1 MASCVDSNVTEA
13 GTALVSPMAR
23 VAVRTVVRDL
33 RHQARRDPAC
43 QYCSTSPEAVPSAQA
58 MAVCAVPMS
67 VSAPEWKAP
76 GIAANSVDTAT
87 GCLSAAFAGT
97 DVRAAR
103 ASRAA
108 S

>member
-1 MASCVDSNVTEA
+1 MDSNVTEA